1 MNANDRKA
9 IARKSDDQL
18 VSDIARY
25 QAQFD
30 KIPRSM
36 ATTRISANKRLQ
48 ANIDEHQK
56 RLIAE
61 MRAGE

>member
-1 MNANDRKA
+1 MNSKDRKA
-9 IARKSDDQL
+9 IEKKSDDQL

-25 QAQFD
+25 QTQFD

-36 ATTRISANKRLQ
+36 ATTRISANSRLQ

-56 RLIAE
+56 RLLLIAK
-61 MRAGE
+61 AQ